1 MIPGGIVS
9 TLFAASSV
17 AAAVDAFFNR
27 TAMILTGETSSISS
41 YLATNANNSFTDQ
54 GVHGLTLSGS
64 ATTSQGSVTPFRT
77 SGFSYMLNG
86 SSSVQIP
93 TSTLSFNYHGKKTTF
108 EFWVF
113 PKSFSTGNSGY
124 TNIITSQLAA
134 ASASQVAVGLHSP
147 SGTAPATVTL
157 YSATPN
163 GAVES
168 TATVPLGQWSHVVVQ
183 VDVTTPSTANEVIFF
198 VNGVKNTTT
207 ISFNNVTAGGGQS
220 SIPLSIGGNGYLS
233 NYLNG
238 YISNVRIVQDSS
250 YVYTGSSIIPPTS
263 QLSVIAGTVALANNA
278 TFWDSASN
286 TTLNI
291 TGAPVV
297 SPFSPFSPVN
307 EYNSGSP
314 SKGVHITSTNR
325 VEYANHSSLNLGNSD
340 FTIDFWMYQK
350 TAPTN
355 GAVVCRGGVS
365 PGYLLGMSG
374 SNLAF
379 WCSSNGTNYD
389 MVNGATIGAF
399 TINSWHHVALSRVG
413 TTIHAFINGQL
424 KQSFNVGTAS
434 VYDNGYPTTLGFWT
448 NGGASFTDFNGLIQ
462 DFRIIKGTG
471 LYSATFVPPSSKSL
485 SVAGT
490 SLLTCQD
497 GSLTDNSTNNHPPI
511 ITGVPVSSSDDA
523 TPPTG
528 SSLVF
533 TGTAGSFLQLGG
545 QSNFAFGT
553 GDFTIEM
560 WYFPYAISNQQL
572 YSSQASGSYTTAP
585 DLWMDTS
592 GRLNLQVG
600 GTGSVKQAAALSP
613 MTWYH
618 IALVRR
624 SNSST
629 IYINGVESGSPAVD
643 NNNYTIPANRPLI
656 GGYGYSTNQYPVN
669 GMISDL
675 RVVKGTAVYT
685 GNFTPPTSR
694 LPEVAGTSLMLN
706 NGYLGDASSNKFPVT
721 AVNNVKRIASSP
733 YDSAV
738 VGAYSTH
745 FNGSSYIQMAKSS
758 NFAMAGDFTIEGW
771 VMMPTVAG
779 NIFTLSSTNNNGWNY
794 DDSSSLMGGL
804 SLSHNMLR
812 LGSSGLSF
820 TSSIFSPRKWQHFAV
835 TRSGTSVKVF
845 VDGVEKYAT
854 TYSGTI
860 GSANAT
866 PALGILDTYS
876 GSARN
881 LFTGYISNFRVVN
894 GTALYTSAYTVPTS
908 PLGDVANTKVL
919 TCNGHK
925 VGDYSSTNTAFTLTG
940 NPIASKFLTPFG
952 YGLKNDGSFLFDG
965 TSYVVTPA
973 ASMASIFGSNLIQA
987 GSTFTIEAWMY
998 QTQRHTGTQPVMMG
1012 DMNHSSSTAAMAFG
1026 PTNSGLLQF
1035 YWYDGAAR
1043 TLTGNTTIPL
1053 NQWTHVAVVA
1063 VAGVM
1068 SLFVNG
1074 VRQTATGTSTL
1085 STNTTGTGF
1094 FNIGRWNNGGTS
1106 NGYYGMLSGV
1116 AVTRAAKYREGFPIP
1131 SAPVVTNNETTLL
1144 MTGNTGTILDASMKT
1159 IPVSTGARLSTTTKK
1174 NGSASL
1180 QFGSSAVLDTSMDN
1194 ILVYDKLT
1202 IEFWANT
1209 SANSS
1214 LQVMCHLGDKAVEAT
1229 GMEIGKGTTN
1239 RLYLAAVSGTV
1250 IGGAS
1255 GTLPNNTWFHVAAVK
1270 TDGNWYLYQ
1279 DGILVGSASVAS
1291 MPTAGTMN
1299 SVRLGGKYGT
1309 SSYRYTGFVDDFR
1322 ITLGARY
1329 TGNFTPPTTLL
1340 LK

>member
-1 MIPGGIVS
+1 
-9 TLFAASSV
+9 
-17 AAAVDAFFNR
+17 
-27 TAMILTGETSSISS
+27 MILTGETSSISS

-64 ATTSQGSVTPFRT
+64 TTTSQGSVTPFRT

-93 TSTLSFNYHGKKTTF
+93 TSTLSFNYYGKKTTF

-113 PKSFSTGNSGY
+113 PKSFSTGNSGF
-124 TNIITSQLAA
+124 TNIITSQLADVA
-134 ASASQVAVGLHSP
+134 ASQVAVGLHSP

-183 VDVTTPSTANEVIFF
+183 VDVTTPSTANEVIFY
-198 VNGVKNTTT
+198 VNGVRSSATL
-207 ISFNNVTAGGGQS
+207 SFNNVAAATGMS
-220 SIPLSIGGNGYLS
+220 SAPLSIGGNGYSS

-238 YISNVRIVQDSS
+238 YVSNVRIVQGSE
-250 YVYTGSSIIPPTS
+250 YVYSGDSLVPPTS

-286 TTLNI
+286 TTLNT

-307 EYNSGSP
+307 PYNAGAP
-314 SKGVHITSTNR
+314 SKGVHISSTNK
-325 VEYANHSSLNLGNSD
+325 VEYPNHSSLNFGSGD
-340 FTIDFWMYQK
+340 FTIEFWMYQK
-350 TAPTN
+350 TSAAN
-355 GAVVCRGGVS
+355 ASVVCRGGAI
-365 PGYLLGMSG
+365 PGYILGMS
-374 SNLAF
+374 SNSLAF
-379 WCSSNGTNYD
+379 WCSSNGANYD
-389 MVNGATIGAF
+389 MVGGTVIGAF
-399 TINSWHHVALSRVG
+399 TLNSWHHVALSRVG
-413 TTIHAFINGQL
+413 TNIFAFINGQL
-424 KQSFNVGTAS
+424 KQTFNVGTAAI
-434 VYDNGYPTTLGFWT
+434 YDNGYATTLGYWT
-448 NGGASFTDFNGLIQ
+448 NGGAAFNDFNGIIQ
-462 DFRIIKGTG
+462 DLRITKGTG
-471 LYSATFVPPSSKSL
+471 LYSSTFVPPTGKPTATAS
-485 SVAGT
+485 T
-490 SLLTCQD
+490 SLLVCQD
-497 GSLTDNSTNNHPPI
+497 GSVFDKSTNLHIPTI
-511 ITGVPVSSSDDA
+511 YGVPVPSSDDA

-533 TGTAGSFLQLGG
+533 TGTAGSYLQLGG

-572 YSSQASGSYTTAP
+572 YSSQASGAYTTAP
-585 DLWMDTS
+585 DLWMNTS
-592 GRLNLQVG
+592 GKLNLQVG
-600 GTGSVKQAAALSP
+600 SNGSIKQTAALSP

-624 SNSST
+624 SNSTT
-629 IYINGVESGSPAVD
+629 IYINGIESGSPAVD
-643 NNNYTIPANRPLI
+643 NNNYIIPANRPII
-656 GGYGYSTNQYPVN
+656 GGYGYSTNSYPVN

-685 GNFTPPTSR
+685 GNFTPPTSK
-694 LPEVAGTSLMLN
+694 LSEVAGTSLMLN
-706 NGYLGDASSNKFPVT
+706 NGYLGDGSNNKFPVT

-866 PALGILDTYS
+866 PALGILDKYS
-876 GSARN
+876 GTARN

-908 PLGDVANTKVL
+908 PLVDVANTKVL
-919 TCNGHK
+919 TCNGHN

-940 NPIASKFLTPFG
+940 NPITSKFNSPFG

-965 TSYVVTPA
+965 ASYVVTPA

-998 QTQRHTGTQPVMMG
+998 QTQRHTGSQPVMMG
-1012 DMNHSSSTAAMAFG
+1012 DMHHSSTTAAMAFG
-1026 PTNSGLLQF
+1026 PTNAGLLQF

-1043 TLTGNTTIPL
+1043 NLTGDTVIPL
-1053 NQWTHVAVVA
+1053 NQWTHVAVVSE
-1063 VAGVM
+1063 AGVM

-1094 FNIGRWNNGGTS
+1094 FNIGRWNSGGATNGFF
-1106 NGYYGMLSGV
+1106 GMISGA
-1116 AVTRAAKYREGFPIP
+1116 AVTRAVKYRDGFPVP
-1131 SAPVVTNNETTLL
+1131 TEPVVATSETTLL
-1144 MTGNTGTILDASMKT
+1144 LTGNSGTIVDSSMQT
-1159 IPVSTGARLSTTTKK
+1159 IPVSTGTKLSTTTKK
-1174 NGSASL
+1174 YGAASL
-1180 QFGSSAVLDTSMDN
+1180 QFGSSAVIDTAMDN
-1194 ILVYDKLT
+1194 ILVHDNLT
-1202 IEFWANT
+1202 IEFWLNT
-1209 SANSS
+1209 AADSS
-1214 LQVMCHLGDKAVEAT
+1214 LQVICHLGDKAVEAA
-1229 GMEIGKGTTN
+1229 GLEIGKGSVN
-1239 RLYLAAVSGTV
+1239 RIYLSGTSGTV
-1250 IGGAS
+1250 IGGTTGS
-1255 GTLPNNTWFHVAAVK
+1255 LVGNTWTHVAAVK
-1270 TDGNWYLYQ
+1270 TGGSWYLYQ
-1279 DGILVGSASVAS
+1279 DGNLVSSATVAS
-1291 MPTAGTMN
+1291 MPIAGTMN

-1309 SSYRYTGFVDDFR
+1309 ASYRFTGFIDDFR